1 MNIEEFKKKKI
12 GFISLGCDKN
22 RVDLEKMIFKC
33 KAYGLTVVSDP
44 SLANIIIVNTCSFL
58 ESSRLEAIE
67 NIVEMGGY
75 KGKNLEKLVV
85 TGCLNE
91 LGYAD
96 LTDSLPEVDTF
107 VRIKDNINIVSILA
121 SLYDIKINDEIA
133 EGRVLTT
140 ANHYG
145 YLKIADGC
153 NNFCSY
159 CLIPYI
165 RGRNKS
171 ETIES
176 LYDEALDLANKGVKE
191 LILVAQDVTKYGLD
205 LYGKRAI
212 VDLIRKL
219 STIDK
224 IEGIRLLYCYPEEMT
239 DELINEIAT
248 NPKVIKYLDIPLQH
262 ISNPILKAMN
272 RKSTKQSIYEL
283 FEKLQTK
290 IPNIVLR
297 TTFILGFPNETK
309 EDIEEIKLFLEKFK
323 LQNVGFFKYSREEG
337 TRAYSFDRQIDEEI
351 KQERLDYLSQVQYE
365 IQSKLHA
372 DLIGKEVDAV
382 IDYVENGASV
392 ARYYG
397 QAPLIDSVIYINEPL
412 SVGEKYKIKI
422 TKKSEYDL
430 EGERLWIYQI
440 KYH

>member
-219 STIDK
+219 STIEK
-224 IEGIRLLYCYPEEMT
+224 IEAIRLLYCYPEEMT

-337 TRAYSFDRQIDEEI
+337 TRAYSFDGQIDEKI
-351 KQERLDYLSQVQYE
+351 KQERLDYLSQVQYK

-382 IDYVENGASV
+382 IDYVENGVSV

>member
-107 VRIKDNINIVSILA
+107 VRIKDNSNIVSILA

-165 RGRNKS
+165 RGRSKS

-219 STIDK
+219 STIEK
-224 IEGIRLLYCYPEEMT
+224 IEAIRLLYCYPEEMT
-239 DELINEIAT
+239 DELIQEIAT

-309 EDIEEIKLFLEKFK
+309 EDIEEIKLFLEKFR

-337 TRAYSFDRQIDEEI
+337 TRAYTFDGQIDEEV

-382 IDYVENGASV
+382 IDYVENGVSV

>member
-107 VRIKDNINIVSILA
+107 VRIKDNSNIVSILA

-171 ETIES
+171 ETVES

-351 KQERLDYLSQVQYE
+351 KQERLDYLSQIQYE

-382 IDYVENGASV
+382 IDYVENGVSV

>member
-75 KGKNLEKLVV
+75 KGKKLEKLVV

-96 LTDSLPEVDTF
+96 LSDSLPEVDTF
-107 VRIKDNINIVSILA
+107 VRIKDNSNIVSILA

-219 STIDK
+219 STIEK
-224 IEGIRLLYCYPEEMT
+224 IEAIRLLYCYPEEMT
-239 DELINEIAT
+239 DELIQEIAT

-337 TRAYSFDRQIDEEI
+337 TRAYSFDGQIDEEV

-382 IDYVENGASV
+382 IDYVENGVSV

-412 SVGEKYKIKI
+412 NVGEKYKIKI

>member
-1 MNIEEFKKKKI
+1 MTIEEFKKKKI

-22 RVDLEKMIFKC
+22 RVDLEKMIYKC
-33 KAYGLTVVSDP
+33 KAYGLNIVSDP

-75 KGKNLEKLVV
+75 KGNNLEKLVV

-91 LGYAD
+91 LGYKD
-96 LTDSLPEVDTF
+96 LNSSLPEVDTF
-107 VRIKDNINIVSILA
+107 VRIADNGNIVKILA
-121 SLYDIKINDEIA
+121 SLYGIHIDDEIKD
-133 EGRVLTT
+133 GRVLTT

-165 RGRNKS
+165 RGRNRS
-171 ETIES
+171 ESIES
-176 LYDEALDLANKGVKE
+176 LYEEALDLSQKGVKE

-205 LYGKRAI
+205 LYGERAI
-212 VDLIRKL
+212 VKLIRKL
-219 STIDK
+219 STIDG
-224 IEGIRLLYCYPEEMT
+224 IEGIRLLYCYPEELT
-239 DELINEIAT
+239 DELVDEIAT

-272 RKSTKQSIYEL
+272 RKSTKESIYAL
-283 FEKLQTK
+283 FEKLQTR

-297 TTFILGFPNETK
+297 TTFILGFPNEN
-309 EDIEEIKLFLEKFK
+309 EDDIEQIKDFLQKFK

-337 TRAYSFDRQIDEEI
+337 TRAYGFDNQIPEDV
-351 KQERLDYLSQVQYE
+351 KQKRLEYLSQVQYE
-365 IQSKLHA
+365 IQSCLNKN
-372 DLIGKEVDAV
+372 LIGKSVDAV
-382 IDYVENGASV
+382 VDYVDGNVSV

-397 QAPLIDSVIYINEPL
+397 QAPLIDSVIYINEKL
-412 SVGEKYKIKI
+412 EVGEKYKIKI
-422 TKKSEYDL
+422 TKKSDYDL
-430 EGERLWIYQI
+430 EGERL
-440 KYH
+440 

>member
-33 KAYGLTVVSDP
+33 KAFGLDIVSDP

-75 KGKNLEKLVV
+75 KDKNLEKLVV

-96 LTDSLPEVDTF
+96 LGDSLPEVDNF
-107 VRIKDNINIVSILA
+107 VRLKDNCNIVSILA
-121 SLYDIKINDEIA
+121 SLYDIKIDDEIA

-171 ETIES
+171 ESMEK
-176 LYDEALDLANKGVKE
+176 LYSEAVDLAEKGVKE

-224 IEGIRLLYCYPEEMT
+224 IEGIRLLYCYPEELT
-239 DELINEIAT
+239 DELIEEIAT

-262 ISNPILKAMN
+262 ISSPILKAMN

-283 FEKLQTK
+283 FENLQAK

-309 EDIEEIKLFLEKFK
+309 DDIEEIRGFLEKFK

-337 TRAYSFDRQIDEEI
+337 TRAYNFDGQIDEEI
-351 KQERLDYLSQVQYE
+351 KEERLSYLSQIQYK
-365 IQSKLHA
+365 IQSQLHSKLVNKVL
-372 DLIGKEVDAV
+372 DVV
-382 IDYVENGASV
+382 VDYVENGVSV

-412 SVGEKYKIKI
+412 NVGEKYKIKV
-422 TKKSEYDL
+422 TKNLDYDL
-430 EGERLWIYQI
+430 EGEKLWTYQT
-440 KYH
+440 KFH

>member
-430 EGERLWIYQI
+430 EGERL
-440 KYH
+440 

>member
-1 MNIEEFKKKKI
+1 MTIEEFKKKKI

-22 RVDLEKMIFKC
+22 RVDLEKMIYKC
-33 KAYGLTVVSDP
+33 KAYGLNIVSDP

-75 KGKNLEKLVV
+75 KGNNLEKLVV

-91 LGYAD
+91 LGYKD
-96 LTDSLPEVDTF
+96 LNSSLPEVDTF
-107 VRIKDNINIVSILA
+107 VRIADNGNIVKILA
-121 SLYDIKINDEIA
+121 SLYGIHIDDEIKD
-133 EGRVLTT
+133 GRVLTT

-165 RGRNKS
+165 RGRNRS
-171 ETIES
+171 ESIES
-176 LYDEALDLANKGVKE
+176 LYDEALDLSQKGVKE

-205 LYGKRAI
+205 LYGERAI
-212 VDLIRKL
+212 VKLIRKL
-219 STIDK
+219 STIDG
-224 IEGIRLLYCYPEEMT
+224 IEGIRLLYCYPEELT
-239 DELINEIAT
+239 DELVDEIAT

-272 RKSTKQSIYEL
+272 RKSTKESIYAL
-283 FEKLQTK
+283 FEKLQTR

-297 TTFILGFPNETK
+297 TTFILGFPNEN
-309 EDIEEIKLFLEKFK
+309 EDDIEQIKDFLQKFK

-337 TRAYSFDRQIDEEI
+337 TRAYGFDNQIPEDV
-351 KQERLDYLSQVQYE
+351 KQKRLEYLSQVQYE
-365 IQSKLHA
+365 IQSCLNKN
-372 DLIGKEVDAV
+372 LIGKSVDAV
-382 IDYVENGASV
+382 VDYVDGNVSV

-397 QAPLIDSVIYINEPL
+397 QAPLIDSVIYINEKL
-412 SVGEKYKIKI
+412 EVGEKYKIKI
-422 TKKSEYDL
+422 TKKSDYDL
-430 EGERLWIYQI
+430 EGERL
-440 KYH
+440 

>member
-1 MNIEEFKKKKI
+1 MNIEDFKKKKI

-22 RVDLEKMIFKC
+22 RVDLEKMIYKC
-33 KAYGLTVVSDP
+33 KQFGLEIVNDP
-44 SLANIIIVNTCSFL
+44 KLANIIIINTCSFL
-58 ESSRLEAIE
+58 EASRLESIE
-67 NIVEMGGY
+67 NILEMASY
-75 KGKNLEKLVV
+75 KGDNLEKVVV

-91 LGYAD
+91 LGYSD
-96 LTDSLPEVDTF
+96 LQESMPEVDEF
-107 VRIKDNINIVSILA
+107 VRLKDNVNIVKILA
-121 SLYDIKINDEIA
+121 KLYGLDIDSEMA

-171 ETIES
+171 ESIES
-176 LYDEALDLANKGVKE
+176 LYAEASDLANRGVKE

-212 VDLIRKL
+212 VDLIQKL
-219 STIDK
+219 STIDG
-224 IEGIRLLYCYPEEMT
+224 IDGIRLLYCYPEEMT
-239 DELINEIAT
+239 DELIEEIAT

-272 RKSTKQSIYEL
+272 RKSTKESIYTL
-283 FEKLQTK
+283 FAKLQDR

-297 TTFILGFPNETK
+297 TTFILGFPGETDNDVDEIENFLK
-309 EDIEEIKLFLEKFK
+309 EFK

-337 TRAYSFDRQIDEEI
+337 TRSYNFPNQIDEEI
-351 KQERLDYLSQVQYE
+351 KEERLRRLSQVQYN
-365 IQSKLHA
+365 IQLSYNNS
-372 DLIGKEVDAV
+372 LIGKEFDAI
-382 IDYVENGASV
+382 IDYIDGGVSV

-412 SVGEKYKIKI
+412 EIGKKYKIKI
-422 TKKSEYDL
+422 TNKSDYDL
-430 EGERLWIYQI
+430 EGEKL
-440 KYH
+440 

>member
-1 MNIEEFKKKKI
+1 MTIEEFKKKKI

-33 KAYGLTVVSDP
+33 KTYGLNIVSNP

-75 KGKNLEKLVV
+75 KSDNLEKLVV

-91 LGYAD
+91 LGYKD
-96 LTDSLPEVDTF
+96 LNSSLPEVDTF
-107 VRIKDNINIVSILA
+107 VRIADNGNIVKILA
-121 SLYDIKINDEIA
+121 SLYGINIDDQIKD
-133 EGRVLTT
+133 GRVLTT
-140 ANHYG
+140 ANHYS

-176 LYDEALDLANKGVKE
+176 LYDEAVDLSKKGVKE

-205 LYGKRAI
+205 LYGERAI
-212 VDLIRKL
+212 VKLIRKL
-219 STIDK
+219 STIDG
-224 IEGIRLLYCYPEEMT
+224 IEGIRLLYCYPEELT
-239 DELINEIAT
+239 DELVDEIAT

-272 RKSTKQSIYEL
+272 RKSTKESIYAL
-283 FEKLQTK
+283 FEKLQTR

-297 TTFILGFPNETK
+297 TTFILGFPNEN
-309 EDIEEIKLFLEKFK
+309 EDDVEEIRKFLQKFK

-337 TRAYSFDRQIDEEI
+337 TRAYGFDNQIPEET
-351 KQERLDYLSQVQYE
+351 KQKRLEYLSQIQYD
-365 IQSKLHA
+365 IQSKLNSG
-372 DLIGKEVDAV
+372 LVGKTVDAV
-382 IDYVENGASV
+382 VDYIENRMSV

-397 QAPLIDSVIYINEPL
+397 QAPLIDSVIYINEEL
-412 SVGEKYKIKI
+412 EVGKKYKIKI
-422 TKKSEYDL
+422 TKKSDYDL
-430 EGERLWIYQI
+430 EGERL
-440 KYH
+440 

>member
-1 MNIEEFKKKKI
+1 MNITDFKKKKI

-33 KAYGLTVVSDP
+33 KAYGLDVVSDP

-96 LTDSLPEVDTF
+96 LNDSLPEVDTF
-107 VRIKDNINIVSILA
+107 VRIKDNRNIVSILA
-121 SLYDIKINDEIA
+121 SLYGIKIEDDMA

-171 ETIES
+171 ESIES
-176 LYDEALDLANKGVKE
+176 LYMEALDLAKKGVKE

-205 LYGKRAI
+205 FYGKRAI
-212 VDLIRKL
+212 VDLIKKL
-219 STIDK
+219 SSIK
-224 IEGIRLLYCYPEEMT
+224 EIEGIRLLYCYPEELT
-239 DELINEIAT
+239 DELIDEIST

-262 ISNPILKAMN
+262 VSSSILKSMN
-272 RKSTKQSIYEL
+272 RKSSKQSIYEL
-283 FEKLQTK
+283 FEKLQKK

-309 EDIEEIKLFLEKFK
+309 DDVEEIRWFLEKFK

-337 TRAYSFDRQIDEEI
+337 TRAYNFDGQIDEDVKE
-351 KQERLDYLSQVQYE
+351 ERLNYLSQIQYR
-365 IQSKLHA
+365 IQSSLHES
-372 DLIGKEVDAV
+372 LVGQELNVV
-382 IDYVENGASV
+382 VDYVDNDVSV

-397 QAPLIDSVIYINEPL
+397 QAPLIDSVIYIKEPL
-412 SVGEKYKIKI
+412 KVGEKYKIKI
-422 TKKSEYDL
+422 TKNLDYDL
-430 EGERLWIYQI
+430 EGERLWIYQT
-440 KYH
+440 KFL